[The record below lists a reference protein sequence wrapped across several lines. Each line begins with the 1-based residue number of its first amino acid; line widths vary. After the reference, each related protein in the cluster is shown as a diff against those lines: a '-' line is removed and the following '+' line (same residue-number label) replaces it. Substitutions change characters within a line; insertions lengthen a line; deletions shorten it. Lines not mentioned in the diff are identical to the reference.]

1 MLAYIDRVKLEQ
13 EFKDIEHGIFVLT
26 KGEWRAT
33 GYIRRVFYFLREHIE
48 LCEQEDWKRLYDECI
63 YFQIVDAKINNR
75 WSENNPEDQRGWIEL
90 LADLA
95 IKHGDNS
102 SGRFNQG
109 EVEKFLEYRK
119 TKWNQ

>member
-1 MLAYIDRVKLEQ
+1 MLAYIDREKLEQ
-13 EFKDIEHGIFVLT
+13 EFKDIEPGIFVLT

-63 YFQIVDAKINNR
+63 YFQIMDAKINNR

-95 IKHGDNS
+95 IKHGDNT

-119 TKWNQ
+119 TKWNH